1 MTTFSIAS
9 RDELW
14 VGGALMESRLMH
26 GVATQRGD
34 EIEASDARDERLVR
48 ACDSAIDAA
57 RATVAAL
64 RDARVRVVV
73 RATRE
78 NDVEA
83 VETTM
88 TIAIDGVSVVTTPS
102 DALTDYELLH
112 RPRDGAAPLRGAIV
126 WQNGSAAVLLHEA
139 FGHASEHDAVPV
151 AWPSWLSID
160 APLVSRRETFRDVPL
175 MRMTHLIARQ
185 TDAPFALPDSLI
197 PDSLIEVQLVAG
209 GGYDPVTDIVTV
221 DVAVSSAGPFTIRRS
236 RAEIAASLTGASGEP
251 IRYPGVIC
259 SREGQ
264 ELYVAS
270 YAPVM
275 ITDGLL

>member
-1 MTTFSIAS
+1 MSTFAIAS

-14 VGGALMESRLMH
+14 LRGALTDSRLMH
-26 GVATQRGD
+26 GIATQRGD
-34 EIEASDARDERLVR
+34 AIEASDARDERLVR
-48 ACDSAIDAA
+48 VCESAMDEA
-57 RATVAAL
+57 RATIAPL

-73 RATRE
+73 RAT
-78 NDVEA
+78 NDGE

-88 TIAIDGVSVVTTPS
+88 TIAIDGISVVTTPS
-102 DALTDYELLH
+102 NAIADYELLH
-112 RPRDGAAPLRGAIV
+112 RVRNGSSPRRGPIV
-126 WQNGSAAVLLHEA
+126 WLNGSAAVLLHEA
-139 FGHASEHDAVPV
+139 FGHASEHDAPPV

-160 APLVSRRETFRDVPL
+160 APLASRRETFRDVPL

-185 TDAPFALPDSLI
+185 TNAPFVLPDARVDVELI
-197 PDSLIEVQLVAG
+197 AG
-209 GGYDPVTDIVTV
+209 GAYDPITDIVTI

-236 RAEIAASLTGASGEP
+236 RAEMAASITGASGEP

-270 YAPVM
+270 HAPVM

>member
-1 MTTFSIAS
+1 MSTFAIAS

-14 VGGALMESRLMH
+14 LRGALTDSRLMH
-26 GVATQRGD
+26 GIATQRGD
-34 EIEASDARDERLVR
+34 AIEASDARDERLVR
-48 ACDSAIDAA
+48 VCESAMDEA
-57 RATVAAL
+57 RATIAPL

-73 RATRE
+73 RAT
-78 NDVEA
+78 NDGE

-88 TIAIDGVSVVTTPS
+88 TIAIDGISVVTTPS
-102 DALTDYELLH
+102 NAIGDYELLH
-112 RPRDGAAPLRGAIV
+112 RVRNGSSPLRGPIV
-126 WQNGSAAVLLHEA
+126 WLNGSAAVLLHEA
-139 FGHASEHDAVPV
+139 FGHASEHDAPPV

-160 APLVSRRETFRDVPL
+160 APLASRRETFRDVPL

-185 TDAPFALPDSLI
+185 TNAPFVLPDARVDVELI
-197 PDSLIEVQLVAG
+197 AG
-209 GGYDPVTDIVTV
+209 GAYDPITDIVTI

-236 RAEIAASLTGASGEP
+236 RAEMAASITGASGEP

-270 YAPVM
+270 HAPVM